1 MTASFEPW
9 LFAPPFAV
17 YEGLETNGQTTSGDL
32 KATSRR
38 KRLRKMSILLV
49 YHNSQ
54 AIIQPIFKTI
64 ARPPKKSTWSDH
76 IYYRELLVM
85 DRTLYWTSNLTGW
98 TPNSLKLRFVRNE
111 SNSIEVVQICK
122 NLILS
127 PFERR
132 FVYQN
137 RTRYETNWTLQTS
150 QTLNHRT
157 WFNTI
162 EWIQ

>member
-38 KRLRKMSILLV
+38 KRLWKMSILLV

-64 ARPPKKSTWSDH
+64 ARPPKRKYVIWSYLLPWIISDGSNPILNFKLGRLNSEH
-76 IYYRELLVM
+76 PKLWTIELGS
-85 DRTLYWTSNLTGW
+85 TLY
-98 TPNSLKLRFVRNE
+98 NE
-111 SNSIEVVQICK
+111 YNRQLPMHNDVVK
-122 NLILS
+122 
-127 PFERR
+127 
-132 FVYQN
+132 Y
-137 RTRYETNWTLQTS
+137 LQANIS
-150 QTLNHRT
+150 
-157 WFNTI
+157 WV
-162 EWIQ
+162 